1 MASMFD
7 LVSVALFVATA
18 AMFILRARRED
29 PPVAPYVVIALSS
42 GAGMWLGD
50 SGSALFA
57 VCILIAGAFLLL
69 HLASLPYRE
78 DRERGPR
85 A

>member
-7 LVSVALFVATA
+7 LVSIALFVATA
-18 AMFILRARRED
+18 AMFIVRVRRED
-29 PPVAPYVVIALSS
+29 PPVAPYVLIALSS
-42 GAGMWLGD
+42 GAGMWLGEA
-50 SGSALFA
+50 GAALFA

-78 DRERGPR
+78 DGERGR
-85 A
+85 RS